1 MCLKEWLIMRLLRLL
16 KTVLQTLF
24 CWPEP
29 RNRRALLKAFI
40 LMSPSLIFFY
50 FRKEKNSYWFSQSC
64 THTDLQWDIVLH
76 KICYSFGHAYTYY
89 SSYAA
94 SPAFLCNNALHFL
107 YHVIMHWITRYIFL
121 GDFWQVDTAWKVDF
135 NLKWENKKQTNKKN
149 NKKPSIFHLKA
160 NKSNSLLLL

>member
-1 MCLKEWLIMRLLRLL
+1 MINYEVVTASENCSSNSFLLAWTQ
-16 KTVLQTLF
+16 KQESFAKGIHFDVSLF
-24 CWPEP
+24 
-29 RNRRALLKAFI
+29 NI
-40 LMSPSLIFFY
+40 FY

-64 THTDLQWDIVLH
+64 THTDLQQNIVLH

-135 NLKWENKKQTNKKN
+135 NLKWENKNQTNKKN
-149 NKKPSIFHLKA
+149 NKKPSFFHLKA
-160 NKSNSLLLL
+160 NKSNSLLLLL